1 MTPARIADLV
11 FEAMETGQFYI
22 LADNPEDL
30 GYVKMSGAVRYQVG
44 DRRTHHLMGV
54 LQEFLGPGSL
64 TKNHWQAIL
73 EDSRSSI
80 DGAVIGG
87 GGLPRGDHVSEFMR
101 NFRARPAEEEE
112 AEQEEEEVAAE

>member
-44 DRRTHHLMGV
+44 DRRTTV
-54 LQEFLGPGSL
+54 
-64 TKNHWQAIL
+64 
-73 EDSRSSI
+73 
-80 DGAVIGG
+80 
-87 GGLPRGDHVSEFMR
+87 
-101 NFRARPAEEEE
+101 
-112 AEQEEEEVAAE
+112 

>member
-1 MTPARIADLV
+1 
-11 FEAMETGQFYI
+11 
-22 LADNPEDL
+22 
-30 GYVKMSGAVRYQVG
+30 
-44 DRRTHHLMGV
+44 MGV
-54 LQEFLGPGSL
+54 LQEFLDPTSL
-64 TKNHWQAIL
+64 TTNHWQAIL

-101 NFRARPAEEEE
+101 NFRARPAEEE

>member
-1 MTPARIADLV
+1 MMGSCGCA
-11 FEAMETGQFYI
+11 
-22 LADNPEDL
+22 
-30 GYVKMSGAVRYQVG
+30 VKMSGAVRY
-44 DRRTHHLMGV
+44 
-54 LQEFLGPGSL
+54 
-64 TKNHWQAIL
+64 QAIL

>member
-54 LQEFLGPGSL
+54 LREFLGPNPNDESL
-64 TKNHWQAIL
+64 AG
-73 EDSRSSI
+73 DP
-80 DGAVIGG
+80 
-87 GGLPRGDHVSEFMR
+87 GGLAELDRRRSDWR
-101 NFRARPAEEEE
+101 RRPA
-112 AEQEEEEVAAE
+112 QGRPCL

>member
-44 DRRTHHLMGV
+44 DRRTIRWA
-54 LQEFLGPGSL
+54 FFKSSWIP
-64 TKNHWQAIL
+64 QA
-73 EDSRSSI
+73 
-80 DGAVIGG
+80 
-87 GGLPRGDHVSEFMR
+87 
-101 NFRARPAEEEE
+101 
-112 AEQEEEEVAAE
+112 

>member
-1 MTPARIADLV
+1 
-11 FEAMETGQFYI
+11 
-22 LADNPEDL
+22 
-30 GYVKMSGAVRYQVG
+30 
-44 DRRTHHLMGV
+44 MGV
-54 LQEFLGPGSL
+54 LREVLGHTTL
-64 TKNHWQAIL
+64 TTNHWQAIL

-101 NFRARPAEEEE
+101 NFRARPAEE